1 MDEIF
6 ELPVY
11 FNDQTLLLP
20 AQLQA
25 WGYSHR
31 ILVTINNQIV
41 TFEPDEERNYRAISS
56 NSEKI
61 PDVQFVQAVVATIE
75 SLFK

>member
-6 ELPVY
+6 ELPVH
-11 FNDQTLLLP
+11 FNGQNLLLP

-31 ILVTINNQIV
+31 ILATLKDQIV
-41 TFEPDEERNYRAISS
+41 IFDPDEERNYRAVSS
-56 NSEKI
+56 DPAKTPE
-61 PDVQFVQAVVATIE
+61 VQLVQAIITTIE

>member
-6 ELPVY
+6 ELPVH
-11 FNDQTLLLP
+11 FNGQNLLLP

-31 ILVTINNQIV
+31 ILVTLKDQTVI
-41 TFEPDEERNYRAISS
+41 FEPDEERNYRAVSS
-56 NSEKI
+56 DPAKTPE
-61 PDVQFVQAVVATIE
+61 VQLVQAIITTIE